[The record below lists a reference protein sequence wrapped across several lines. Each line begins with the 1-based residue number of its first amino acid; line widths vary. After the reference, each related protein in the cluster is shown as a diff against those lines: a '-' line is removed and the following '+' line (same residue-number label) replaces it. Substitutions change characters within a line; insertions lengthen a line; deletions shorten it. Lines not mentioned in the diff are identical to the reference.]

1 VHLKQTVTLSTQSD
15 DKTDAQSKIDFI
27 SPQIDPLNDTVLVR
41 ASLPSATWLR
51 SGQFV
56 KGRIVVEELPQRLAV
71 PLISVVQQDGKSV
84 IALVEG
90 DTAKQREVSTGLQ
103 DGELIEIQG
112 DGLREGMTVVTQGA
126 YSLPPETRIH
136 IEKQP

>member
-1 VHLKQTVTLSTQSD
+1 
-15 DKTDAQSKIDFI
+15 
-27 SPQIDPLNDTVLVR
+27 
-41 ASLPSATWLR
+41 LR

-126 YSLPPETRIH
+126 YGLPPETRIH
-136 IEKQP
+136 IGKQP